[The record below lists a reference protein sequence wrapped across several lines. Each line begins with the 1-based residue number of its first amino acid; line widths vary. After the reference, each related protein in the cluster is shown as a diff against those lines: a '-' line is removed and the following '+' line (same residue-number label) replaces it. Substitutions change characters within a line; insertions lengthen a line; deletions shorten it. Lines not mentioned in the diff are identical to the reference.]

1 MASAHIVFLSVL
13 VIHFLNMRKV
23 LESDEQIPDKPFGS
37 DCEVTHIEAGEGG
50 VRGE

>member
-1 MASAHIVFLSVL
+1 
-13 VIHFLNMRKV
+13 MRKV
-23 LESDEQIPDKPFGS
+23 LESDEQIPDKPLGS

>member
-1 MASAHIVFLSVL
+1 
-13 VIHFLNMRKV
+13 MRKV
-23 LESDEQIPDKPFGS
+23 LESDDKPLGS